1 MKIKPLRDD
10 QVKYLKKHNLTAKYR
25 KAKRLFENDPLYP
38 SLHVE
43 LLEPKHRLIYSFR
56 LDRKYR
62 ALFIYTGEDEIEII
76 AITNHYKK

>member
-1 MKIKPLRDD
+1 MRIKPLRDD
-10 QVKYLKKHNLTAKYR
+10 LSLYLKKHNLTEKYS
-25 KAKRLFENDPLYP
+25 KCKMLFQQNPFYP

-62 ALFIYTGEDEIEII
+62 ALFIYTGDQEIEII
-76 AITNHYKK
+76 AFTNHYK

>member
-1 MKIKPLRDD
+1 MEIKELRDD
-10 QVKYLKKHNLTAKYR
+10 LVKYLKKHNLTDKFE
-25 KAKRLFENDPLYP
+25 KAKRLFEANPLYP

-62 ALFIYTGEDEIEII
+62 ALFIYSGENEIEII
-76 AITNHYKK
+76 AFTNHYK